1 MATSYV
7 FFIIAYVG
15 YTLAGLLYIWDLIKV
30 ENKSSKI
37 PLCIALAGV
46 IAHTVGMGFRWM
58 EASHVPWA
66 NFYESLLLLSFVIAL
81 EFVVVEFL
89 YPTRSLGVVIIPIVW
104 FIMGY
109 ALNVPPVKQFIYG
122 CNWTFHALGSRVFF
136 PTPPQAVENLMPAL
150 QSYWIKIHVPTV
162 FFSYAAF
169 ALAFG
174 TGILYMVQSRNQTRG
189 LSNGSLSKLDDT
201 ETLDKQTYWLI
212 SIGTVLLGIGI
223 ILGSLWGHEAWG
235 TYWGWD
241 PKETW
246 SLIVFL
252 IYIVYLHARLI
263 AGWRGQKTAWFAII
277 GFIAVILCY
286 YGVNVIFSFFSPQG
300 LHSYGAPDSI
310 PH

>member
-1 MATSYV
+1 MAKSYLIFVIVYSV
-7 FFIIAYVG
+7 FSIS
-15 YTLAGLLYIWDLIKV
+15 GLLYIWNLIK
-30 ENKSSKI
+30 SRQSLSKI
-37 PLCIALAGV
+37 PLWIAAFGV
-46 IAHTVGMGFRWM
+46 VLQTGGLIFRWV
-58 EASHVPWA
+58 EANHVPWA
-66 NFYESLLLLSFVIAL
+66 NMYESLLLLSYVIAL
-81 EFVVVEFL
+81 EFVVVEL
-89 YPTRSLGVVIIPIVW
+89 IRPTRSLGVVVIPLSW
-104 FIMGY
+104 FVLGY
-109 ALNVPPVKQFIYG
+109 ALNVPPVQQFISG
-122 CNWTFHALGSRVFF
+122 CNWVFHSVGSRMFF
-136 PTPPQAVENLMPAL
+136 PVPNTAVENMMPAL

-174 TGILYMVQSRNQTRG
+174 TGVLYMFQYMRRGKNNSNSQISR
-189 LSNGSLSKLDDT
+189 LDDM

-223 ILGSLWGHEAWG
+223 IMGSLWGYEAWG

-277 GFIAVILCY
+277 GFIAVIMCY
-286 YGVNVIFSFFSPQG
+286 YGVNVIFPFFSPQG
-300 LHSYGAPDSI
+300 LHSYGAPDSV
-310 PH
+310 PR